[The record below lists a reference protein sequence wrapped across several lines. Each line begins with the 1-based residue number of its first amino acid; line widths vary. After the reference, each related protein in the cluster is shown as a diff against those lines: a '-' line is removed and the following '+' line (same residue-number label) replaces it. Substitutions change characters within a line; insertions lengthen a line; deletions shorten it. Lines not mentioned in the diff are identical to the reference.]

1 MPYALYCGQMVYTS
15 WNTGKKIFDSNAA
28 TKFLQSKVYF
38 LPFRSMSN
46 VVPLF
51 VATKQK
57 PIMSHPRIL
66 TELTL
71 PQLSTKLIPV
81 HIS

>member
-1 MPYALYCGQMVYTS
+1 MVYTS
-15 WNTGKKIFDSNAA
+15 WNTGKKIFDSNDAS
-28 TKFLQSKVYF
+28 KFLQSKVYF

-57 PIMSHPRIL
+57 PNHVTYENINRVNSTTVL
-66 TELTL
+66 T
-71 PQLSTKLIPV
+71 TKIGIRQYRPV
-81 HIS
+81 

>member
-1 MPYALYCGQMVYTS
+1 MVYTS
-15 WNTGKKIFDSNAA
+15 WNTGKKIFDSNDAS
-28 TKFLQSKVYF
+28 KFLQSKVYF

-57 PIMSHPRIL
+57 PNHVTS
-66 TELTL
+66 
-71 PQLSTKLIPV
+71 
-81 HIS
+81 